1 MYNLSLQI
9 IFCLAAS
16 LISASF
22 YTMYSNKNEPKFKM
36 ALMLFISHM
45 IILLPA
51 YEEYKML
58 LDVIQ
63 IVVELLIIVFVIDNT
78 LMNKLIMYV
87 ELNIA
92 FGIAAIFG
100 NYIKDDK
107 IAYLLTTLV
116 IGAIMCY
123 IFICWHNRNK
133 DKKIKS
139 FDGKIIAIIL
149 SISLLC
155 YLYIT
160 GIVIENLNKINAFIV
175 YLCFVYCIV
184 AIYELLVI
192 CEKIRM
198 NEMITRQQKV
208 VSAINNNIKN
218 IVDKLNEAAQTEN
231 SNIECVRNKIEEL
244 YKETANTKVYRLL
257 FDKKCIK
264 AKENGCKIII
274 TGNIDEVFC
283 DIKAF
288 DYVTIIGNLLDNAIE
303 AASKCAT
310 NNVIKVDIS
319 KEKIIIEN
327 AYSGE
332 LLIVDDKIQ
341 TKKTEEG
348 HGFGLN
354 NAKKA
359 LFNIGKELN
368 VIAEKGIFNV
378 CIKSILLMF
387 FIAGFSFV
395 DSMSAYAD
403 EIIDLTDIGDEVF
416 YEHCISNYDYNQDG
430 MFTQSDAL
438 AISSVY
444 VPDGVVNIEG
454 LSFFENMNEL
464 SFTDCK
470 SISDYSILYE
480 LDNIV
485 YLGLRNTNIDNLDF
499 LINMPNIEWL
509 DIAYCVNIVDYSY
522 IDYCDKLRC
531 LDASGSGLTD
541 ISFLNGKNI
550 DELTLTNCEIS
561 DYSQL
566 QSISPIRLHISN
578 VKDISFLKNYEKIE
592 LFSILNSY
600 DIEDYSIIGECAT
613 LKELYITSCNMSD
626 ASFLSD
632 LTKLSTFSFIDLK
645 NLTVI
650 PDLKHLSDLYMICIA
665 NSSLNLY
672 DVMMKLNDGVTVMH
686 DTGSFIVGETPI
698 PDVDDNIND
707 NETDRTLESILDLSI
722 NVIGKFD
729 ENTYLEAVELKN
741 LDNYKDMLNNI
752 TNNVENIYK
761 YHVYDISLFKDV
773 SENGVTVKIKVQ
785 PDESVKVSITV
796 TDYIDGMG
804 YYVFRQE
811 DDGSLTEL
819 RCSRVGQVISF
830 QSDHFSIF
838 TLVIT
843 NMLGESE
850 NDDIDTES
858 EDNAGFIEDNNTES
872 KESFEEIFEEMTSDV
887 IINET
892 EKEEKLEEQKDIPKS
907 GDDTEPMVSD
917 EKDEKQ
923 NVKKVKVLIIVGS
936 VLMVLFAIVG
946 FEIYRNNCRRS
957 F

>member
-36 ALMLFISHM
+36 ALMIFISHM
-45 IILLPA
+45 IILLPT

-58 LDVIQ
+58 FDVIQ

-92 FGIAAIFG
+92 FGMAAILG
-100 NYIKDDK
+100 NYLKDEK

-244 YKETANTKVYRLL
+244 YKETANTNVYRLL

-354 NAKKA
+354 NAKKT
-359 LFNIGKELN
+359 LLDIGKELN
-368 VIAEKGIFNV
+368 VIAEKGIFKV

-387 FIAGFSFV
+387 FIAGLSCLNLV
-395 DSMSAYAD
+395 DTYAD
-403 EIIDLTDIGDEVF
+403 EEIPASAFLDDVF
-416 YEHCISNYDYNQDG
+416 YNYIMDNFDINGDG
-430 MFTQSDAL
+430 VFMESEAL
-438 AISSVY
+438 AVTVIEELPHEVTKI
-444 VPDGVVNIEG
+444 DGIEYLSNLQELYMNYCDNIE
-454 LSFFENMNEL
+454 
-464 SFTDCK
+464 
-470 SISDYSILYE
+470 DYSPIAACTKLTAFKAE
-480 LDNIV
+480 QNA
-485 YLGLRNTNIDNLDF
+485 NL
-499 LINMPNIEWL
+499 
-509 DIAYCVNIVDYSY
+509 
-522 IDYCDKLRC
+522 
-531 LDASGSGLTD
+531 
-541 ISFLNGKNI
+541 
-550 DELTLTNCEIS
+550 
-561 DYSQL
+561 
-566 QSISPIRLHISN
+566 
-578 VKDISFLKNYEKIE
+578 KDISFLSGKDLKVLSLYGCYEITDFSVLHPMSLVNLAVTNQTDVSYLQNYTELEELMISHSNITDFSYIE
-592 LFSILNSY
+592 NCTNLTYVYLN
-600 DIEDYSIIGECAT
+600 DVKMTDYSDIGKC
-613 LKELYITSCNMSD
+613 TSIKD
-626 ASFLSD
+626 LSIVE
-632 LTKLSTFSFIDLK
+632 S
-645 NLTVI
+645 NLTDVSFVTELVNLEYLTVAYNENLTTI
-650 PDLKHLSDLYMICIA
+650 PDLKGLS
-665 NSSLNLY
+665 NLTEVY
-672 DVMMKLNDGVTVMH
+672 AINTGITLEEATEKLPNGVTVTLDEGLH
-686 DTGSFIVGETPI
+686 VIEGESESE
-698 PDVDDNIND
+698 D
-707 NETDRTLESILDLSI
+707 NENNENETLISVQDENISVEGD
-722 NVIGKFD
+722 FD
-729 ENTYLEAVELKN
+729 ENTYLEADEIEDVGPYN
-741 LDNYKDMLNNI
+741 DMLDEI
-752 TNNVENIYK
+752 RKLVSNIYK
-761 YHVYDISLFKDV
+761 IYVYDISLFKDII
-773 SENGVTVKIKVQ
+773 EDGTTVKVKIQ
-785 PDESVKVSITV
+785 PDNSVIVSIELSEIE
-796 TDYIDGMG
+796 DWMG
-804 YYVFRQE
+804 FRVFRQE
-811 DDGSLTEL
+811 EDGSLTEL
-819 RCSRVGQVISF
+819 KCSRNGQVISF
-830 QSDHFSIF
+830 ESEHFSIF

-843 NMLGESE
+843 NILGEDSSEDSSE
-850 NDDIDTES
+850 NDNTGDEKKDITTKNEQNDNELSGES
-858 EDNAGFIEDNNTES
+858 SRDES
-872 KESFEEIFEEMTSDV
+872 TNDESTSDESAN
-887 IINET
+887 NET
-892 EKEEKLEEQKDIPKS
+892 
-907 GDDTEPMVSD
+907 TSD
-917 EKDEKQ
+917 ETTSDETTTDETTSDETTKSENPDSGKDDVIDNEDK
-923 NVKKVKVLIIVGS
+923 KKVKTVKIVIVVTVTLVVIFSIIGYE
-936 VLMVLFAIVG
+936 M
-946 FEIYRNNCRRS
+946 YRNDKRKRMYGK
-957 F
+957 